1 MLSTA
6 QQEKVRI
13 NIQLPAEIKDRLFQ
27 VSSRQGKNVST
38 LVRESIEEKLI
49 QLDRQFLEERMKAA
63 YQDLAEENIRICEDF
78 KFSDAENLPEIAL

>member
-13 NIQLPAEIKDRLFQ
+13 NIQLPAEIKARLSQ
-27 VSSRQGKNVST
+27 ASSRQGKNVST
-38 LVRESIEEKLI
+38 IVRESIEEKLI
-49 QLDRQFLEERMKAA
+49 QLDRQFLDERMKAA

-78 KFSDAENLPEIAL
+78 KFSDAENLPEVAP

>member
-13 NIQLPAEIKDRLFQ
+13 NIQLPAAIKDRLSQ

-78 KFSDAENLPEIAL
+78 KFSDAENLPEVAP

>member
-1 MLSTA
+1 
-6 QQEKVRI
+6 
-13 NIQLPAEIKDRLFQ
+13 Q

-38 LVRESIEEKLI
+38 IVRESIEEKLI
-49 QLDRQFLEERMKAA
+49 QLERQFLEERMKAA

>member
-13 NIQLPAEIKDRLFQ
+13 NIQLPAEIKARLSQ

-38 LVRESIEEKLI
+38 IVRESIEEKLI
-49 QLDRQFLEERMKAA
+49 QLDRQFLDERMKAA

-78 KFSDAENLPEIAL
+78 KFSDAENLPEVAP